1 MTLNTDQKVAKL
13 EEKVNDMNTRL
24 HIAENKIKGVEDAIN
39 TIKDD
44 TRWLRRTL
52 TASIITALV
61 GGVIGLIISLLTT

>member
-1 MTLNTDQKVAKL
+1 MTMSTDQKVARL
-13 EEKVNDMNTRL
+13 EDKVNDINTRL
-24 HIAENKIKGVEDAIN
+24 HVAENKIKGVEDAIN

>member
-13 EEKVNDMNTRL
+13 EEKVIDMNTRL
-24 HIAENKIKGVEDAIN
+24 HVAEMKINSVEASIN

-52 TASIITALV
+52 TASIITATV
-61 GGVIGLIISLLTT
+61 GGVIGLVITMLTT

>member
-13 EEKVNDMNTRL
+13 EEKVIDMNTRL
-24 HIAENKIKGVEDAIN
+24 HIAENKIEGVEATIN
-39 TIKDD
+39 MIKDD